1 MATTILGSGPRYAL
15 VAAFSEW
22 LIGVPIV
29 GSGVDAFLLC
39 RRANIEHR
47 EVTRD
52 EATNR
57 VIFFVAGLFW
67 CYAALLASNIGY
79 VFATTIWV
87 ICSAYMFSG
96 AHPRKLDKGYSGLF
110 LQGMV
115 FHAVLF
121 LPVLLNP
128 YMPIS
133 WINFLGAPGSLL
145 LGIPAYIL
153 ARLAVFVCT
162 LMELKPIEERVKSL
176 STPHIANTSSIG

>member
-1 MATTILGSGPRYAL
+1 MATSILGSEPRYAL
-15 VAAFSEW
+15 IAAFSEW
-22 LIGVPIV
+22 LIAVPIV

-47 EVTRD
+47 VVTRD
-52 EATNR
+52 EVTNR
-57 VIFFVAGLFW
+57 IIFFVAGLFW
-67 CYAALLASNIGY
+67 CYTALFASDIGY
-79 VFATTIWV
+79 VFATFIWV

-96 AHPRKLDKGYSGLF
+96 VHPRKLDEEYGGLF

-153 ARLAVFVCT
+153 ARLAVLVCK
-162 LMELKPIEERVKSL
+162 LR
-176 STPHIANTSSIG
+176 N